1 MGVINT
7 ASITSY
13 FVRFALNRLRPG
25 NESAID
31 ATAPLSS

>member
-7 ASITSY
+7 ALITSY
-13 FVRFALNRLRPG
+13 FIHFALNRLRPG
-25 NESAID
+25 YKRVID